1 MLYFIL
7 RFIFICF
14 VSYFVGIEAGWYT
27 AAAIMVIAVEIE
39 FIKWVIRDNTSHHQ
53 KEIRKLQLE
62 AADDR
67 LRIKALEEI
76 RTAEK
81 EFTDFLKRSAL

>member
-1 MLYFIL
+1 MYYFIL
-7 RFIFICF
+7 RFTFVCF
-14 VSYFVGIEAGWYT
+14 VSYWVGTEAGWYS
-27 AAAIMVIAVEIE
+27 AAAFTLLAVEVE
-39 FIKWVIRDNTSHHQ
+39 MIKWVIRDNTSHHR

-67 LRIKALEEI
+67 LHIKALEEI